1 MEIRY
6 YTAADDAAA
15 VSRIYEESWKFAYRG
30 LIPQDYLEGIPPGRW
45 ADKLEIPGWSTLVCL
60 EGKQYIGTSCF
71 SASRDPQY
79 PDWGE
84 IISIYFLP
92 AFMGKG
98 YGKQLMGAVLEEL
111 KKRGYRDA
119 FLWTL
124 EENERARRFYEKYG
138 FTCTGETLETRIGGK
153 TVREIRYAIRLT

>member
-1 MEIRY
+1 
-6 YTAADDAAA
+6 
-15 VSRIYEESWKFAYRG
+15 
-30 LIPQDYLEGIPPGRW
+30 
-45 ADKLEIPGWSTLVCL
+45 
-60 EGKQYIGTSCF
+60 
-71 SASRDPQY
+71 
-79 PDWGE
+79 
-84 IISIYFLP
+84 
-92 AFMGKG
+92 
-98 YGKQLMGAVLEEL
+98 MGAVLEEL